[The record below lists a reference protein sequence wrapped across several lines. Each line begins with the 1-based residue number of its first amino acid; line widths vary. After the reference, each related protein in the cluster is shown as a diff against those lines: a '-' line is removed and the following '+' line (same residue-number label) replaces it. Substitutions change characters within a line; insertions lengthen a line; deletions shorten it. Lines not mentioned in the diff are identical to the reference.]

1 MDNWSFPEILSLLEG
16 GNYQFQRYCT
26 LVFAV
31 PGNANSISSKQAR
44 NDHLYAQKAVQMFKE
59 KLRASVTRVL
69 NEHQST
75 VLRKPIRKSNNY
87 LGYDDL
93 DEIYKPVKSSQ
104 IKIVQVMSP
113 MEFYTKALGKAK
125 GKFSNIDSCFHPY
138 LGHDSEFSSR
148 SMRRMNNCNW
158 STMDNARKGNSNRS
172 LRSINQLQQTNSKQ
186 PHLRGSESFEQ
197 NDTKGRAVT
206 KQEQRVNGE
215 YLLPPRPQKFPPSP
229 SPSPSMRGARGD
241 EAQNASLSRL
251 RLASKSDLEGDVLE
265 AHTNNYA
272 RPYGQLPEK
281 RPILV
286 GTRSSFP
293 SNKGSFKVQDNN
305 TSTSSIN
312 LKGSLDSS
320 LISADAFADISPTT
334 KSEAASAPQT
344 SHDSQH
350 QRFARSNSLP
360 PINGDARQTQNAVGK
375 SSQLAIHSDR
385 RFSVITAFPGVD
397 QRANSGNFEEPKGS
411 GVTTDFAEMTQRKH
425 RESSPKV
432 LSSKQSRNSATS
444 DKCAKNIKRG
454 NLDENNGTVSRSF
467 ITEQHSD
474 IRKEA
479 GTTQFIRSPSG
490 LGLPPPDDAFSLI
503 SHPITNFVSPPT
515 RVQYNLKDVD
525 QLIQVGTMQA
535 NKPMAPASLPPR
547 VAQSNKQLQPHTT
560 PLKQK
565 SDCTQ
570 SFREKYRHS
579 SNVSIS

>member
-26 LVFAV
+26 LVSAV
-31 PGNANSISSKQAR
+31 PGNANSISSKQAW
-44 NDHLYAQKAVQMFKE
+44 NDHLYAQKAVQMFKG

-93 DEIYKPVKSSQ
+93 DEIYKPIKSSQ

-172 LRSINQLQQTNSKQ
+172 MRSINQLQQTNSKQPHMRGSESFEENETKGRAVTKQEQRRVHGEYLLPPRPQKFPPSPSIKGAREYEEAQNASLSRLRLASKSYLEGDVLETHANNYAHPYGNRSLTRSIKQLQQTNSKQ

-229 SPSPSMRGARGD
+229 SMRGAQGD

-272 RPYGQLPEK
+272 RPYGQLPGK

-320 LISADAFADISPTT
+320 LISADAFADISPTI

-397 QRANSGNFEEPKGS
+397 Q
-411 GVTTDFAEMTQRKH
+411 
-425 RESSPKV
+425 
-432 LSSKQSRNSATS
+432 
-444 DKCAKNIKRG
+444 
-454 NLDENNGTVSRSF
+454 
-467 ITEQHSD
+467 
-474 IRKEA
+474 
-479 GTTQFIRSPSG
+479 
-490 LGLPPPDDAFSLI
+490 
-503 SHPITNFVSPPT
+503 
-515 RVQYNLKDVD
+515 
-525 QLIQVGTMQA
+525 
-535 NKPMAPASLPPR
+535 
-547 VAQSNKQLQPHTT
+547 
-560 PLKQK
+560 
-565 SDCTQ
+565 
-570 SFREKYRHS
+570 
-579 SNVSIS
+579 